1 MFDVVTSLFSR
12 HDFNPLNLNPL
23 KDVLEVSVDF
33 EALRRR
39 ACPIKLF
46 LSANQRARPLP
57 VQRLI
62 PAELFEQDHRQQ
74 TWARE
79 AAGVTWNG
87 GRRLRVAAPCRQAV
101 QRRGFMPFGLR
112 CASMLCTAADS
123 GGLEIFDYY
132 DAAMTGAHPVVFPAL
147 RSCSREVGDKAK
159 LSVNFRNTSSPC
171 QVISPTG
178 LRARTN
184 GLE

>member
-1 MFDVVTSLFSR
+1 MFDVVTSLFSP

-79 AAGVTWNG
+79 AAG
-87 GRRLRVAAPCRQAV
+87 
-101 QRRGFMPFGLR
+101 
-112 CASMLCTAADS
+112 
-123 GGLEIFDYY
+123 
-132 DAAMTGAHPVVFPAL
+132 
-147 RSCSREVGDKAK
+147 
-159 LSVNFRNTSSPC
+159 
-171 QVISPTG
+171 
-178 LRARTN
+178 
-184 GLE
+184 

>member
-1 MFDVVTSLFSR
+1 MFDVVTSLFSP

-79 AAGVTWNG
+79 AARVTWNG

-112 CASMLCTAADS
+112 CASMLCTAADF
-123 GGLEIFDYY
+123 GRLGDRRL
-132 DAAMTGAHPVVFPAL
+132 L
-147 RSCSREVGDKAK
+147 RCGDDRRPTQ
-159 LSVNFRNTSSPC
+159 SSSPPC
-171 QVISPTG
+171 GHV
-178 LRARTN
+178 RAKRATKQTTFRELPEYIVTLSGHLSDGPPGPN
-184 GLE
+184 

>member
-1 MFDVVTSLFSR
+1 MFDVVTSLFSP

-79 AAGVTWNG
+79 AARVTWNG

-123 GGLEIFDYY
+123 GGLEIVDYY

-147 RSCSREVGDKAK
+147 RSCSREAGDKAD
-159 LSVNFRNTSSPC
+159 NFP
-171 QVISPTG
+171 
-178 LRARTN
+178 
-184 GLE
+184 